1 MLLNSSVRAHVH
13 AQSMECPSEDVMECE
28 DIQYG
33 LNPGNRIQD
42 SQVSEC
48 GAPFRTYLYLVSW
61 E

>member
-28 DIQYG
+28 DIHYG
-33 LNPGNRIQD
+33 LNRQQD
-42 SQVSEC
+42 TGYSQVSEC